1 VPGAASSPTIVRLA
15 AVLLWALVL
24 WNVVAYRG
32 LFWDGAS
39 MLTMII
45 DGGWFEWRFYS
56 PRAHVMWLTQAPV
69 VAAVALGVRDTSV
82 LALCYSASLFALP
95 TAIYHLALWRVR
107 HQPAALA
114 LVLTVIAGVYLPTWF
129 FILSEFQA
137 AAAIA
142 VAGMAI
148 VATASPRLTVPDS
161 AILVGFGLVAVRSYE
176 TMVYLGLLLGVA
188 IAWRVMTSPGMSRSA
203 RVLGWLA
210 VVLFVG
216 ASVVSALA
224 LAEYWRHPHFQS
236 YRGGILQFWENL
248 QFVLALATVLPTLAV
263 LLVWPELLKRWPVY
277 ALSALPLFMLALSG
291 ELHRLAP
298 ATVIFAPSHYVAR
311 AGAGLLLL
319 VLLAGWFLLIA
330 RPRLAPRIA
339 ATLADEA
346 AGRRMSLGAFG
357 FMLAAMAPDL
367 ALTSRW
373 SEYRRTVQE
382 VVQSRTGRVLVAD
395 TVIAEARFQPFFQ
408 DWSYPALSLMLRR
421 TPGDAVLFVPRS
433 NHPWKL
439 NPEVW
444 LPTLEGYAWRR

>member
-1 VPGAASSPTIVRLA
+1 MPGAASSPTIARLA
-15 AVLLWALVL
+15 AGLLWALAL

-39 MLTMII
+39 MLSMII
-45 DGGWFEWRFYS
+45 DGGWFEWRFY
-56 PRAHVMWLTQAPV
+56 PARAHVMWLTQAPV
-69 VAAVALGVRDTSV
+69 VAAVALGVQDTSI

-107 HQPAALA
+107 HEPAALA
-114 LVLTVIAGVYLPTWF
+114 LVLMVIAGVFLPTWF
-129 FILSEFQA
+129 FILSEFQV

-148 VATASPRLTVPDS
+148 VATQPRLTATDG
-161 AILVGFGLVAVRSYE
+161 AILAGFGFVAVRSYE
-176 TMVYLGLLLGVA
+176 IMVYLGPLLGGA
-188 IAWRVMTSPGMSRSA
+188 IAWRVTTSPGMSRNA
-203 RVLGWLA
+203 RLLGWLA
-210 VVLFVG
+210 AILFIG
-216 ASVVSALA
+216 ASAVSASA
-224 LAEYWRHPHFQS
+224 IAEYWRHPHFQS

-248 QFVLALATVLPTLAV
+248 QFVLALATVLPMVVV
-263 LLVWPELLKRWPVY
+263 LLVRPEQLKRWPVY
-277 ALSALPLFMLALSG
+277 ALGALPMLVLALSG
-291 ELHRLAP
+291 ELHRLVPTA
-298 ATVIFAPSHYVAR
+298 VIFAPSHYVAR

-319 VLLAGWFLLIA
+319 VLLTGWFLHVAL
-330 RPRLAPRIA
+330 PGLMPRIA
-339 ATLADEA
+339 STVADGA
-346 AGRRMSLGAFG
+346 AGRRITVGAFG
-357 FMLAAMAPDL
+357 FMLAAMVPDM

-408 DWSYPALSLMLRR
+408 DWTYPALSLMLRR

-439 NPEVW
+439 NPEIW